1 MGGLDADDFGEIK
14 GAGAQDYS
22 NERKAEGE
30 LVADHLRGGTQ
41 CAEKRI
47 FVVGGPAGE
56 GDSVDA
62 DGGNAEQDEQ
72 ADVEIRDFKE
82 LDATIGDGRAEGDNG
97 DRQQRAAESDERG
110 EQIE

>member
-30 LVADHLRGGTQ
+30 LVTDHLRGGTQ

-62 DGGNAEQDEQ
+62 DGGNAEKDEQ
-72 ADVEIRDFKE
+72 ADVEIGDFKE
-82 LDATIGDGRAEGDNG
+82 LDAAIGDGCTEGNDG
-97 DRQQRAAESDERG
+97 DG
-110 EQIE
+110 EQCAA